1 MPRKA
6 KEQVKEIE
14 DSDNES
20 VSSIDNTDHSDHS
33 DHSDN
38 SDNESVASDSSED
51 IEVSETKPVSKK
63 AVSKSKKETVKK
75 STAKSTAK
83 TTKSTKSESKE
94 DEFDLVKVF
103 EEFDE
108 RVKEFT
114 KIEESF
120 VSLQATVK
128 DETKKFKESYK
139 SLKKGYNELQAK
151 IAKEHKKLSKGKPRA
166 IGNKKKGG
174 FTKAT
179 PVPMKICKY
188 LGLEVDTEL
197 PRSEV
202 TSKCFAEFK
211 KRELGL
217 GNREYK
223 FDKETAKVFGKKKG
237 DKFHLHAFQGLLAEL
252 YNESKTSTKEDL

>member
-1 MPRKA
+1 MVKA
-6 KEQVKEIE
+6 FEQ
-14 DSDNES
+14 
-20 VSSIDNTDHSDHS
+20 
-33 DHSDN
+33 
-38 SDNESVASDSSED
+38 
-51 IEVSETKPVSKK
+51 
-63 AVSKSKKETVKK
+63 
-75 STAKSTAK
+75 
-83 TTKSTKSESKE
+83 
-94 DEFDLVKVF
+94 
-103 EEFDE
+103 FDE

-120 VSLQATVK
+120 VSLQATLK

-166 IGNKKKGG
+166 TGNRKKGG

-223 FDKETAKVFGKKKG
+223 FDKDTAKVFGKKKG
-237 DKFHLHAFQGLLAEL
+237 EKFHLHGFQGLLAEL
-252 YNESKTSTKEDL
+252 YNESKNSMKEEL

>member
-6 KEQVKEIE
+6 KQSVKEIE
-14 DSDNES
+14 DSEHSDNES
-20 VSSIDNTDHSDHS
+20 VSSVESSDHS
-33 DHSDN
+33 DSDH

-63 AVSKSKKETVKK
+63 AASKSKKATTKKSTAKK
-75 STAKSTAK
+75 STAKST
-83 TTKSTKSESKE
+83 KSEPSSKE

-103 EEFDE
+103 ENFDE

-120 VSLQATVK
+120 VSLQAILK

-166 IGNKKKGG
+166 TGNRKKGG
-174 FTKAT
+174 FTKAK

-217 GNREYK
+217 GNREYE
-223 FDKETAKVFGKKKG
+223 FDKDTAKTFGKKKG
-237 DKFHLHAFQGLLAEL
+237 EKFHLHAFQGLLAEL
-252 YNESKTSTKEDL
+252 YNESKASTKEDL